1 MKRTIKTLQA
11 VAICALIPLAG
22 AFSFDLKDFLSSREN
37 LEKLEKIGKSVNDTS
52 DSLSAIQK
60 ATETITPADSYE
72 IGRTVSASILKKY
85 ELLNA
90 PKATAY
96 LNKICKSLALN
107 SDTPVIYKDYC
118 VAILKSDEINAISS
132 CGGHIFVTQGLLR
145 CCDSEDAVAAVIAH
159 EMAHIQLEHAVA
171 AIKADRTKNAIGST
185 VSTASGFVDSYSGM
199 SEKDKFLFDFLAGSN
214 VAVMNRLFETGYP
227 KEQEYKADELALRLM
242 LNTGYD
248 PNAMIDMLELI
259 DKHHK
264 ENASDTGWEKTH
276 PKPADRIKKAKAFIA
291 KNKPTGKDKSVRLAR
306 FSDNINGKI

>member
-11 VAICALIPLAG
+11 IAICALIPLAG
-22 AFSFDLKDFLSSREN
+22 AFSFDFKDFLSTT
-37 LEKLEKIGKSVNDTS
+37 EKIEKIGKSVNDTS

-60 ATETITPADSYE
+60 ATETITPADAYE

-132 CGGHIFVTQGLLR
+132 CGGHIFVTQGLLK

-185 VSTASGFVDSYSGM
+185 VSTASGFVDAFSGM
-199 SEKDKFLFDFLAGSN
+199 SEKDKLLFDFLAGSN

-227 KEQEYKADELALRLM
+227 KEQEYKADELALRLL
-242 LNTGYD
+242 LNSGYD
-248 PNAMIDMLELI
+248 PNAMLELI

-264 ENASDTGWEKTH
+264 ENADNTGWEKTH

-291 KNKPTGKDKSVRLAR
+291 KNKPRGKDKSVRLAR